1 MADRWKDRKKE
12 RQTKRKKNQ
21 QTGKRLNSKI
31 GNSILINERTSDI
44 LNLFRAILV
53 ISSKTIYLKLLS
65 GHTLISWFP
74 DNAMSGNPL

>member
-1 MADRWKDRKKE
+1 MKRQKE
-12 RQTKRKKNQ
+12 RETDKKKKKQ
-21 QTGKRLNSKI
+21 QTEKRLNSKI
-31 GNSILINERTSDI
+31 GNSILINERTNDI

-74 DNAMSGNPL
+74 DNAMIGNTL

>member
-1 MADRWKDRKKE
+1 MKRQKE
-12 RQTKRKKNQ
+12 RETDKKN
-21 QTGKRLNSKI
+21 KI